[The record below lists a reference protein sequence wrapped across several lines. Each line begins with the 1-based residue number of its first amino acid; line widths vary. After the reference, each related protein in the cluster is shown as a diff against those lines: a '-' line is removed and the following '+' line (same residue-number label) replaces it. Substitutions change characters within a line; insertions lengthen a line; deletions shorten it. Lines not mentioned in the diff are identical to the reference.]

1 MTASIGNTN
10 RKQGLPKSFMV
21 AIWVIIS
28 LVGASGLAVLAI
40 GRDEHVNAV
49 WILAAAISTFVVAYR
64 FYSKF
69 IAEKVFELDD
79 YKMTPAHKV
88 DDGKDYVPTQKW
100 VLFGHHFAAIAGAGP
115 LVGPILA
122 AQFGFL
128 PGTLW
133 IIFGVALAGA
143 VQDFVILCSSMR
155 RHGQSLGKMAR
166 DAISPTAG
174 TVALVA
180 ILLIMMILMAVLA
193 VVVVNALKA
202 SPWGVFTLA
211 MTIPIAM
218 LVGYYMKTL
227 RPGRT
232 IEGSIIGV
240 LLTIGAVYAGQFI
253 AANPMTASWFT
264 LNGEQL
270 SIAIMIYGFV
280 ASVLPVWVLLAPR
293 DYLSAFLKIGIISL
307 LALGIVIL
315 HPDLQMPRF
324 TIFTNGQGPLFT
336 GNIFPFCF
344 ITIACGAVSGFH
356 ALVSSGTTPKMIWRE
371 THARPIGYGS
381 MLCEAAV
388 AIMAVIAACS
398 IAPGTY
404 FAINS
409 PKGVVGTD
417 IVKATATISSWGYP
431 VTPATMQELSKNIGE
446 TTLMGRTGGGPTLAV
461 GMANIFSGVSKQ
473 SGLGNDVSFWYHFA
487 IMFEALFILTC
498 LDAGTRVGRFL
509 LQDFLAIGWK
519 RLGETNWYPAIMLS
533 SALVVGGWG
542 YFLYQGVT
550 DPLGGI
556 NSLWPLFGI
565 ANQLLAVVALSVAT
579 TVIVRMKKARYAW
592 VTLLPLSWLLA
603 VTFSA
608 GYLKIFSENPK
619 LGFLA
624 HAKLLTSQL
633 QAGTVS
639 DLHTQNALIFNDY
652 LDASLG
658 GLFMVLVLIILVEAV
673 RSWFSKRDDEEP
685 GVHIAVNSDALEK
698 MDASEQSTAGT
709 ESAQSG
715 TMQSRTAGD
724 ASLTESPG
732 KSISIKP
739 EFGTDGPPM
748 RCC

>member
-1 MTASIGNTN
+1 MTATLANSR
-10 RKQGLPKSFMV
+10 RKPMIPKMV
-21 AIWVIIS
+21 LVGVWIVIS
-28 LVGASGLAVLAI
+28 LIGASSLAVLAL
-40 GRDEHVNAV
+40 GREEHVNAV

-69 IAEKVFELDD
+69 IAEKVFALDD
-79 YKMTPAHKV
+79 YTMTPAHKV
-88 DDGKDYVPTQKW
+88 DDGKDFVPTQKW

-133 IIFGVALAGA
+133 IIIGVALAGA
-143 VQDFVILCSSMR
+143 VQDFVILCASMR
-155 RHGQSLGKMAR
+155 RNGQSLGKMAR

-174 TVALVA
+174 TVALIA

-193 VVVVNALKA
+193 VVVVNALKS

-211 MTIPIAM
+211 MTVPIAM
-218 LVGYYMKTL
+218 LAGLYMKTL
-227 RPGRT
+227 RPGR
-232 IEGSIIGV
+232 IVEGSAIGV
-240 LLTIGAVYAGQFI
+240 VLTILAVYAGQYI
-253 AANPMTASWFT
+253 AANPTTAAWFT

-270 SIAIMIYGFV
+270 SIAIMIYGFL

-344 ITIACGAVSGFH
+344 ITIACGSISGFH

-371 THARPIGYGS
+371 THARPIGYGA
-381 MLCEAAV
+381 MLCEATV
-388 AIMAVIAACS
+388 AIMAIIAACS
-398 IAPGTY
+398 INPGTY

-409 PKGVVGTD
+409 PKGVVGAD
-417 IVKATATISSWGYP
+417 IVKATATISGWGYP
-431 VTPATMQELSKNIGE
+431 VTAETMNQLSKDIGE
-446 TTLMGRTGGGPTLAV
+446 KTLMGRTGGGPTLAV
-461 GMANIFSGVSKQ
+461 GMANIFSSVSNKG
-473 SGLGNDVSFWYHFA
+473 GLGNDLSFWYHFA

-509 LQDFLAIGWK
+509 LQDFLALGWK
-519 RLGETNWYPAIMLS
+519 RLGETNWYPAVIVS

-579 TVIVRMKKARYAW
+579 TVIVRMKRAKYAW
-592 VTLLPLSWLLA
+592 VTLLPLCWLLA
-603 VTFSA
+603 VTFTA

-624 HAKLLTSQL
+624 HAKFLAAQIA
-633 QAGTVS
+633 AGTIPS
-639 DLHTQNALIFNDY
+639 TELHTQNVLIFNDY

-658 GLFMVLVLIILVEAV
+658 GVFIVLVLIIVVEAV
-673 RSWFSKRDDEEP
+673 RSWFRKGSGGQEKKSVVDAGASVP
-685 GVHIAVNSDALEK
+685 GAEGAATTGIDSMKIH
-698 MDASEQSTAGT
+698 
-709 ESAQSG
+709 
-715 TMQSRTAGD
+715 
-724 ASLTESPG
+724 
-732 KSISIKP
+732 P
-739 EFGTDGPPM
+739 EFGSSDGPM